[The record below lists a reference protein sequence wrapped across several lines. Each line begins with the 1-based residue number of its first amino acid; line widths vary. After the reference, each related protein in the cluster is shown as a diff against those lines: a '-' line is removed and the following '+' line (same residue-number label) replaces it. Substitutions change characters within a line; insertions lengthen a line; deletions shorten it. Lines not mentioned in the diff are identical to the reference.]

1 MSHVSGFE
9 RDAGLKYV
17 AASHHKVIHIVGK
30 DLQPY
35 RENGYCCL
43 CYQTIR
49 FYFLLI
55 YLSLKMHHVI

>member
-35 RENGYCCL
+35 RENGYC
-43 CYQTIR
+43 I
-49 FYFLLI
+49 
-55 YLSLKMHHVI
+55 M